1 MSEWESSDSCLNG
14 SHLILSDGNKV
25 QSWAVL
31 LIETWILGLSNSKLT
46 TKRLSACQSMEH
58 LQYKYPSPDFED
70 ALSRSQIQDLRL
82 LHRWGVTTRA
92 SPGSSFAFLLH
103 AVFFV
108 VGSFTS
114 IRNSISAIEYLNCL
128 IHNTFLLYTIVF
140 SIFHSLHFLGKVL
153 RIWKCLNW
161 FSSHN

>member
-14 SHLILSDGNKV
+14 SHLILSDGNKA

-58 LQYKYPSPDFED
+58 LQYQYPSPDFED

-82 LHRWGVTTRA
+82 LHRGVLPPEQAPVRLLL
-92 SPGSSFAFLLH
+92 SYFMLFFLLLVH
-103 AVFFV
+103 LLVSEIV
-108 VGSFTS
+108 
-114 IRNSISAIEYLNCL
+114 YL
-128 IHNTFLLYTIVF
+128 LLNI
-140 SIFHSLHFLGKVL
+140 
-153 RIWKCLNW
+153 
-161 FSSHN
+161 